1 MPAATLTT
9 KGQLVVPKAIRDLMG
24 IHPGDRL
31 DFVVLDDGNVLMRPA
46 TEDVSRLKGLLRR
59 PGRAPVSVEE
69 MNQVIRQRGAR
80 GR

>member
-9 KGQLVVPKAIRDLMG
+9 KGQLVVPKAIRDRMG

-31 DFVVLDDGNVLMRPA
+31 DFVVLDDGNVLMRPV

-69 MNQVIRQRGAR
+69 MNRIIRDRGAR
-80 GR
+80 AK

>member
-1 MPAATLTT
+1 MPVATLTS
-9 KGQLVVPKAIRDLMG
+9 KGQLVIPKAIRDLMG

-69 MNQVIRQRGAR
+69 INRIIRQRGAR

>member
-1 MPAATLTT
+1 MPAATLTS

-46 TEDVSRLKGLLRR
+46 TEDVRRLKGLLLR
-59 PGRAPVSVEE
+59 PGKAPVSVEE
-69 MNQVIRQRGAR
+69 MNRIIRRR
-80 GR
+80 GRG

>member
-1 MPAATLTT
+1 MPAATLTS

-46 TEDVSRLKGLLRR
+46 TEDVTRLKGILRR
-59 PGRAPVSVEE
+59 SGRAPVSVEE
-69 MNQVIRQRGAR
+69 MNRIIRQRGR
-80 GR
+80 G

>member
-1 MPAATLTT
+1 MPAATLTS

-46 TEDVSRLKGLLRR
+46 TEDVTRLKGFLRR
-59 PGRAPVSVEE
+59 SGRAPVSVEE
-69 MNQVIRQRGAR
+69 MNRIIRQRGRA
-80 GR
+80 